1 MLVNISG
8 RILLIF
14 SQPLVIFH
22 VGPILR
28 YYFYYFLIISREIS
42 FLLETFLAHFNLVM
56 QIFFNILY
64 CLFSHNKNL
73 DILVVLKKNVCL
85 VAKISAVH
93 QHGLLF

>member
-42 FLLETFLAHFNLVM
+42 ILLETFLAHLNLVM
-56 QIFFNILY
+56 QMFLYILY
-64 CLFSHNKNL
+64 YYLIVIIKS
-73 DILVVLKKNVCL
+73 
-85 VAKISAVH
+85 
-93 QHGLLF
+93 